1 VVRYERTELPEAAKC
16 TLISFDSTIRS
27 NLSVGLPIDMVLLR
41 SNRFEEPMKA
51 HRIGA
56 DSAYFQQLRQGW
68 SEGLRK
74 VFEGLPDEPWF
85 ET

>member
-1 VVRYERTELPEAAKC
+1 MIRFDSTELPEAAKC
-16 TLISFDSTIRS
+16 TLVSFDSTIRS

-51 HRIGA
+51 HRVTA
-56 DSAYFQQLRQGW
+56 DSVYFQQLRRDW

-74 VFEGLPDEPWF
+74 VFESLPDEPWF